1 VQWKNLEIEDL
12 ARLLGAAPEE
22 LIRHCHEEIASVD
35 LHYSLLH
42 PGDRDKLLLRILK
55 TIDEPEL
62 PVAGEYR
69 KPDWERGWR
78 ENLDEFIA
86 SGHDMRALV
95 PKYYRKRA
103 PARLFG
109 DYVMP
114 RSDDF
119 VFNVTNIFRIWMFK
133 THFAGIR
140 HFFEFGC
147 GSGQHVACL
156 ATLFPDA
163 TCTGLDWARSSQE
176 IIAAMADKTGW
187 NVHGRN
193 FDFFNP
199 DNSITIPEESA
210 VFTFGALEQTGEK
223 HGAFLD
229 MLIEKAPA
237 ICVNI
242 EGVHELYDR
251 NSFTDYLAYKYH
263 MRRGYLRNYLTKLR
277 EEEARGRISIL
288 AVHHQRFGNIF
299 DDPHSYIVWRPA
311 R

>member
-1 VQWKNLEIEDL
+1 MQWKNLDLEDL
-12 ARLLGAAPEE
+12 ARLFGAAPEE
-22 LIRHCHEEIASVD
+22 LARHCHEEIASVD
-35 LHYSLLH
+35 LHYSPL
-42 PGDRDKLLLRILK
+42 GSEERDALLLRILK
-55 TIDEPEL
+55 TMDEPAL
-62 PVAGEYR
+62 PVAGESR

-78 ENLDEFIA
+78 ENLDDFIA
-86 SGHDMRALV
+86 SGHDVRALV

-119 VFNVTNIFRIWMFK
+119 VFNVTHIFRLWLFK
-133 THFAGIR
+133 TYFTGKR

-147 GSGQHVACL
+147 GSGQHVAFL
-156 ATLFPDA
+156 ASLFPGA
-163 TCTGLDWARSSQE
+163 ACTGLDWARPSQE
-176 IIAAMADKTGW
+176 IIAVMAEKTGW
-187 NVHGRN
+187 DVRGRN

-199 DNSITIPEESA
+199 DKSIDIPDDSA
-210 VFTFGALEQTGEK
+210 VFTFGALEQTGAN

-242 EGVHELYDR
+242 EGLHELYDQD
-251 NSFTDYLAYKYH
+251 NFTDYLAFRYH
-263 MRRGYLRNYLTKLR
+263 MRRGYLRDYLTRLR
-277 EEEARGRISIL
+277 QEEAKGRVAIL

-299 DDPHSYIVWRPA
+299 DDPHSYVIWRPIA
-311 R
+311 